1 MAVTIQELQVEV
13 TEAPPPSTSPA
24 AAGSRPLKTDLRS
37 ALHEVDERQKR
48 LKAD

>member
-13 TEAPPPSTSPA
+13 TDAPAPA
-24 AAGSRPLKTDLRS
+24 PTATGTRPLKTDLRA
-37 ALHEVDERQKR
+37 ALHEVNERQKR

>member
-13 TEAPPPSTSPA
+13 TDAPAPA
-24 AAGSRPLKTDLRS
+24 PTAAGARPLKTDLRA
-37 ALHEVDERQKR
+37 ALQEVNERQKR